1 MKKIKSMFEEHD
13 LLKIV
18 VIAIL
23 VTIVLSWIIPYGYF
37 SGSEF
42 SDYGLSRQGLV
53 DILLSGVY
61 SANFFLQQLI
71 FVAFIGIFYGVITK
85 TSGYKAMV
93 SNIAKKFKGKE
104 KIFVVLSSLIITLL
118 TTFLTQSFVVL
129 LFIPLIINIASKL
142 KLDKLTAFLITFGSM
157 LIGFI
162 GATYGTEGLVYFV
175 SYINYYSE
183 VELTTEIGIRFGIL
197 ALAFVVFNIF
207 TLKHVKTVLDS
218 KKNEDKIEDLFE
230 VENSTNKKVKVWPM
244 EVFFLLILAF
254 AVLGYVNWSG
264 NFNITVFDDFHTWL
278 TGLQIGDY
286 TIVSYILGNNAAA
299 FGSWDLYTITV
310 VLAIVLLVS
319 MIVYKEDVNEAI
331 DSALDGL
338 KKVIKP
344 MALLLLIYSIFVII
358 YWSPFTV
365 TISNWILKL
374 ADGFNPFL
382 ATISAF
388 ISSVF
393 QIDFGYTGYVL
404 GDVMTSYFGDS
415 FNIGFVVYVAIN
427 GLAQVIA
434 PTSVIMIFGLSYL
447 DIPYKKWIKYIWKFF
462 LIMLALLLVIFALMT
477 YL

>member
-1 MKKIKSMFEEHD
+1 MKKIKSMFEKHD
-13 LLKIV
+13 LVKIV
-18 VIAIL
+18 LLAIL

-42 SDYGLSRQGLV
+42 TDYGLNRQGLS

-61 SANFFLQQLI
+61 SANFFLQQLL
-71 FVAFIGIFYGVITK
+71 FVAFIGIFYGIIRNV
-85 TSGYKAMV
+85 SGYKAMV

-104 KIFVVLSSLIITLL
+104 KLFVILSSLIITLL

-142 KLDKLTAFLITFGSM
+142 KLDKITAFLITFGSM

-175 SYINYYSE
+175 NYLNYYGT
-183 VELTTEIGIRFGIL
+183 VEITDEILIRFGIL
-197 ALAFVVFNIF
+197 ALAFIVYNVF
-207 TLKHVKTVLDS
+207 TLKHVKNVLAS

-230 VENSTNKKVKVWPM
+230 VENPTSKKVKVWPM
-244 EVFFLLILAF
+244 AVFFILLFVF

-286 TIVSYILGNNAAA
+286 AIISYVLGNNAAA
-299 FGSWDLYTITV
+299 FGSWDLYTITIV
-310 VLAIVLLVS
+310 MAIIVLLS
-319 MIVYKEDVNEAI
+319 IFIYKVNFNELI
-331 DSALDGL
+331 DNAEDGL
-338 KKVIKP
+338 KKIIKP
-344 MALLLLIYSIFVII
+344 ILLLLLVYVIFIII

-382 ATISAF
+382 ASLSAAV
-388 ISSVF
+388 SSIF
-393 QIDFGYTGYVL
+393 NIDFGYTGYVL
-404 GDVMTSYFGDS
+404 GDVMVNYFGDS
-415 FNIGFVVYVAIN
+415 FNIAFVVYVAIN
-427 GLAQVIA
+427 GLVQVVA
-434 PTSVIMIFGLSYL
+434 PTSVMVMLGLSYL

-462 LIMLALLLVIFALMT
+462 LIMLVLLLVIFALLT